1 MNRIIL
7 TFFFL
12 TLSFTFILAQEDL
25 LIDQNQ
31 DTLEVTTETEIEQL
45 DNNSDESTSKSS
57 NNYFDLE
64 LIKGSQN
71 PLTKDIRFKIIITPK
86 ISSPK
91 TQIIWN
97 TSSVFTLEKD
107 HPEFVSLSK
116 DQTYTYSVNLKPKKE
131 GTYHISTNVV
141 SWQFDSNKS
150 ASVGYNITLN
160 KSLVVQ
166 PVDTF
171 YIVFLILFILA
182 VIAMAGL
189 AVFLI
194 KKSIN
199 ILTKKVK
206 IWLTPP
212 I

>member
-1 MNRIIL
+1 M
-7 TFFFL
+7 
-12 TLSFTFILAQEDL
+12 
-25 LIDQNQ
+25 
-31 DTLEVTTETEIEQL
+31 EVTSESEIEQL
-45 DNNSDESTSKSS
+45 ENNNDESTSKSS

-64 LIKGSQN
+64 LIRGSQN
-71 PLTKDIRFKIIITPK
+71 PITKNIPFKVIITPK

-116 DQTYTYSVNLKPKKE
+116 DQTYTYSVTLKPQKE

-171 YIVFLILFILA
+171 YIVFLVLFILA
-182 VIAMAGL
+182 IVAIAGL